1 MFEMTMVLAILLLS
15 LVVLCPARAP
25 SSTPSC
31 NNAACP
37 NTPNLLYTPPNPVMT
52 RPKFCNIFW
61 GPVSSDIV
69 TEIPKYMRALL
80 NSNPNYFTGMME
92 YGMTTLPTFHEFPG
106 CDVGITLALGSDGQ
120 TLGTCKKDK
129 GIATYTCVTEGSVFA
144 EMAKQISKGTLP
156 PGDVNTLFVSVFPSN
171 YPPPGIGNC
180 DDGCGIHML
189 RGNINIAFHPDFSST
204 LCKDGCLTGVTT
216 NSSLDGLKVTISH
229 ELVEAITD
237 PNPGGNSPG
246 WYSTVSGTGEVAD
259 MCTGT
264 DLVNGHYVQQ
274 WWSQTLGECVTT
286 HTPTGQY
293 TPVKCNSNS
302 EVNCYNYCCPSKHT
316 CGPKTQCVPP
326 TRCEGDGIVCSN
338 GTKPYCVVEA
348 NKEIG
353 CATVPYT
360 QNCLNGYC
368 CQPGQICASNPV
380 GACVWAKKPGG
391 GCPVNASVDCGDG
404 TCCTDGTVCDSDTIE
419 SYCTRLEG
427 LCPPDFP
434 VDCNDGHC
442 CPANFV
448 CTADGYCESNPSAGS
463 RDRIFS
469 AVIFLTPRT
478 LR

>member
-1 MFEMTMVLAILLLS
+1 MVK
-15 LVVLCPARAP
+15 P
-25 SSTPSC
+25 
-31 NNAACP
+31 
-37 NTPNLLYTPPNPVMT
+37 
-52 RPKFCNIFW
+52 
-61 GPVSSDIV
+61 
-69 TEIPKYMRALL
+69 
-80 NSNPNYFTGMME
+80 
-92 YGMTTLPTFHEFPG
+92 
-106 CDVGITLALGSDGQ
+106 
-120 TLGTCKKDK
+120 
-129 GIATYTCVTEGSVFA
+129 CVTEGSVFA

-380 GACVWAKKPGG
+380 GACVWAKKP
-391 GCPVNASVDCGDG
+391 
-404 TCCTDGTVCDSDTIE
+404 
-419 SYCTRLEG
+419 
-427 LCPPDFP
+427 DFP

-469 AVIFLTPRT
+469 APVLCVDTT
-478 LR
+478 AWMTE